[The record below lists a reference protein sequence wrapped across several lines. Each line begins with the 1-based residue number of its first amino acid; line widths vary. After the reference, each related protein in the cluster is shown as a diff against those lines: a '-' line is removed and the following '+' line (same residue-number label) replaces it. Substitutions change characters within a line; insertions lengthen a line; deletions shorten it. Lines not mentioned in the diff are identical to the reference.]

1 MDNEKR
7 KRKANMKDVAQL
19 AGVSITTVSRFL
31 NNNFKKMSSET
42 AENIKNAIE
51 KLNYIPNAAARQMV
65 TNSSNLV
72 AVIVANIDDY
82 FSTELFK
89 GASSILE
96 ANGYMAVLFDSNAS
110 PEKER
115 KIIKTTSTY
124 NFDGL
129 IFQPNLSDM
138 SHIFTEV
145 SSDTPTVIVDRN
157 LDTSMWPQVLTDN
170 FESAKKTAQIFQDEG
185 YSRVLILTS
194 PIDNISTRRDRFL
207 GIKSVIPNVEIIEI
221 PDDSYNKKK
230 IYQQIQTLLAEKDD
244 KTLIFA
250 LKERWLLEFVPM
262 LIFDGLIDNERIAI
276 TGFADTNT
284 ARAISPDSKFITQ
297 NPFLMGSISAEMIL
311 KQLHNE
317 PIKNKKYVVPAK
329 FL

>member
-1 MDNEKR
+1 MDNERR

-31 NNNFKKMSSET
+31 NGNFKKMSSET
-42 AENIKNAIE
+42 ADKIKNAIE

-65 TNSSNLV
+65 TNSSNLI
-72 AVIVANIDDY
+72 AVIVSNIDDY

-96 ANGYMAVLFDSNAS
+96 ANGYMAVLFDSNTN
-110 PEKER
+110 PDRER
-115 KIIKTTSTY
+115 EIIKTTSTY

-129 IFQPNLSDM
+129 IFQPNLNDV
-138 SHIFTEV
+138 SHIFTEIAV
-145 SSDTPTVIVDRN
+145 DTPTVIVDRN

-170 FESAKKTAQIFQDEG
+170 FASAQKATQIFKNEG
-185 YSRVLILTS
+185 YSRVIILSS
-194 PIDNISTRRDRFL
+194 PVDSTSTRRDRFL
-207 GIKSVIPNVEIIEI
+207 GIKSVISNVEIIEI

-230 IYQQIQTLLAEKDD
+230 VYQHLKNLLADSTD
-244 KTLIFA
+244 RTLIFS

-262 LIFDGLIDNERIAI
+262 LIFDGLIDNDRIAI

-284 ARAISPDSKFITQ
+284 ARAISPNSKFITQ
-297 NPFLMGSISAEMIL
+297 SPFLMGSVSAEMLL

-317 PIKNKKYVVPAK
+317 PIETQKFVVPAK